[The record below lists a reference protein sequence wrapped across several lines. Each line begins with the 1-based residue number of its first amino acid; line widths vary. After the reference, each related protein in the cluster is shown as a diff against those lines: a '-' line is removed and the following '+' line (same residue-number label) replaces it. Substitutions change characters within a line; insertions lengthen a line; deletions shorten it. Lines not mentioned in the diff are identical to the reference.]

1 MIDKNYKNKLFNNT
15 FKHVL
20 RVYFVNGIKIMLQ
33 SIPKVISF
41 ILLFASFAT
50 LFIIIDKYFRAKT
63 NFAWLNNIARLS
75 NAFVVIVLFLLA
87 FTVLM
92 ILFGKPKR
100 ARKYHGAFQRC
111 GMVNSAGES
120 PALIERIHNKRSTRI
135 EKLVFYSIGLPL
147 SLWNDN
153 IDEIESALNLSI
165 DSIEQGKDKQHFV
178 VYAVDGSYVLPEK
191 IDWNPSLIN
200 SKSSVLVLGESVASI
215 VEVDLS
221 KIPHLLLGGSTGS
234 GKTLLLKLLLMQC
247 IKKQHYVY
255 VADFKGGVDFNKAWE
270 TKANI
275 ITDQRVLTVCL
286 DKLVDELHKRI
297 SLFKELGCDNI
308 DEYNNHFDDYLPR
321 IIFACDE
328 VAELLDKTGLDKQE
342 KEIISKYESN
352 IATIARLGR
361 AFGVHLILATQRP
374 DANIISGQ
382 IKSNIDMRICGR
394 ADDTLSRIILDKT
407 DAKDL
412 ISKNAQGRFLTNSD
426 ELFQA
431 YYFDD
436 SKGW

>member
-1 MIDKNYKNKLFNNT
+1 MINKEYKNKLFNNT

-221 KIPHLLLGGSTGS
+221 KIPHLLLAGSTGS

-247 IKKQHYVY
+247 TKKQYCVY
-255 VADFKGGVDFNKAWE
+255 IADFKGGVDFNKAWE

-361 AFGVHLILATQRP
+361 AFGMHLILATQRP
-374 DANIISGQ
+374 DANILTGQ
-382 IKSNIDMRICGR
+382 IKSNIDVRICGR
-394 ADDTLSRIILDKT
+394 ADELLSRIILDKT

-426 ELFQA
+426 VLFQA

-436 SKGW
+436 TKGW